1 MLAIRVRAGML
12 LIIEKET
19 LLELARLVAGEE
31 GVGVMKL
38 LLRKPGI
45 VDEEISRRRKRDV
58 REVRKILHKLGGIGI
73 LHYELTRDKE
83 TEHRIFKW
91 YVQQEQAIGFII
103 SNMNKILDRLK
114 QKLETEESN
123 QFYWCGTLGHPRLLF
138 DQAMEKLFRC
148 PVCGKPLEPHE
159 NEELIEALRWKIG
172 EIEKAVKEM
181 TEIRKPEIAEEAK

>member
-1 MLAIRVRAGML
+1 ML

-19 LLELARLVAGEE
+19 LLELARLVAGE
-31 GVGVMKL
+31 GGARVMKL
-38 LLRKPGI
+38 LLSKPGI
-45 VDEEISRRRKRDV
+45 VDEEISRRLRMDI
-58 REVRKILHKLGGIGI
+58 REVRKILHKLNGIGI
-73 LHYELTRDKE
+73 LHYELTRDRE

-91 YVQQEQAIGFII
+91 YIQQEQATGFII

-114 QKLETEESN
+114 QKLETEENN

-159 NEELIEALRWKIG
+159 NKELIEALRWKIK
-172 EIEKAVKEM
+172 EIENALKEM
-181 TEIRKPEIAEEAK
+181 TEIKKPEIAGETK